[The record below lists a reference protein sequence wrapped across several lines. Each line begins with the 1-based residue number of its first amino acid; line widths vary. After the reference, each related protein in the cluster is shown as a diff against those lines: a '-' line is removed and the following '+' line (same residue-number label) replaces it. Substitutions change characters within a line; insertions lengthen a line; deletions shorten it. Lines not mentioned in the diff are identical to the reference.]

1 MIAHNKESKLKIIPL
16 PTAHNKPYLFAKT
29 GSNHITKTDPN
40 VANKPIK
47 PNANDYLII
56 ILL

>member
-29 GSNHITKTDPN
+29 GSNHITKTDPK

-47 PNANDYLII
+47 PNANDYLIKI
-56 ILL
+56 